1 MGRAA
6 ISGHHTI
13 RVLDLTT
20 PVRRHW
26 PVPRTSVKSSF
37 ERVVWRAIFSAI
49 WHLERPASRRLS
61 PALACGAQ
69 EPLAVRFASTDPA
82 AAATGRAGL

>member
-26 PVPRTSVKSSF
+26 PVRRTSVKSSF
-37 ERVVWRAIFSAI
+37 ERVVWRAVFSAI
-49 WHLERPASRRLS
+49 LHLERPASRRLS
-61 PALACGAQ
+61 PPLAH
-69 EPLAVRFASTDPA
+69 EPVAVRFASTDA
-82 AAATGRAGL
+82 AAAVTGRAGL